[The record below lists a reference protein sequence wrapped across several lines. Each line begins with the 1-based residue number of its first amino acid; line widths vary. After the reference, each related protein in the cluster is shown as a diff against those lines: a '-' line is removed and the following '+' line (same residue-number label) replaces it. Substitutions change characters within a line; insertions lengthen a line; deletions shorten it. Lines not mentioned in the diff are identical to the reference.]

1 MLYSPSFK
9 TISGIFIALTINIK
23 GEIMKKI
30 FLIAALTSAV
40 FSVSAKDINF
50 GLEATY
56 APYEFYD
63 DNNTL
68 VGFDIDIA
76 NKICEEL
83 NYTCKFTNQSFDGL
97 IPSIKTRRIDAAIS
111 GLDMTPERREQV
123 DFTQSYYDN
132 VAQFVGLKGS
142 LESLDSISE
151 LNKKHVGVQNGT
163 TLQKYLIDKYPEI
176 DIVSYDSY
184 QFAVLDLKAKR
195 IDAILIDSAAATEWL
210 NKEPSLVKIGKEVSD
225 PDYIGAGLGIA
236 VRKGNSALLDQ
247 FNQVLTKIKSDGT
260 YDQIY
265 AKWFK

>member
-1 MLYSPSFK
+1 MLYSPAFK

-132 VAQFVGLKGS
+132 VAQFIGLKGS

-184 QFAVLDLKAKR
+184 Q
-195 IDAILIDSAAATEWL
+195 L